1 MNIRFSI
8 HFSLTRN
15 TRIDDTVGL
24 VFRYLNNLK
33 KQIMTHKLV
42 ILILIL
48 VMSWSGV
55 AQNDTEKSYTLDEC
69 IAVALEH
76 NLDLKSTNLQANSA
90 KVNYQQS
97 KANILPSI
105 NGDFSLGVNDGRS
118 INPFTNAYINQELT
132 FSNLG
137 LSLDMTIFN
146 GFRLLNS
153 AKQSRLNKKASDLE
167 IDAAKQ
173 DLILNVTLAYLQVL
187 NARDVLEL
195 TKSRLETTKQQLE
208 IQQGFYENESGNPAD
223 YADILGQVASDETSV
238 LSSKSSLNNAKL
250 SLMRLLN
257 LEKSVNVDTEG
268 LILDFKIY
276 KLSADAVYKEALQ
289 NLATFKAKELRVEA
303 AKKGVSVA
311 KSQFTPE
318 ISLFGGVNTNY
329 SSAAELFTSSGASI
343 VETGDFV
350 TVDGLDLPIMTE
362 QTNFAS
368 KRIDYK
374 DQLDN
379 NLNTVVGVQVFVP
392 LFNGFRAKNNVALE
406 KIRVEESIIELER
419 THTDIKNAI
428 AQVHFDMEAVYNRHL
443 SLVKQ
448 VEAYEESYRINDIR
462 FKNGVSNF
470 LNYITS
476 KNNLDNAKV
485 NLANAKYEYLLR
497 VKVLDYYRGVD
508 VSIIE

>member
-1 MNIRFSI
+1 MI
-8 HFSLTRN
+8 
-15 TRIDDTVGL
+15 
-24 VFRYLNNLK
+24 
-33 KQIMTHKLV
+33 HKLV
-42 ILILIL
+42 ILIIIVL
-48 VMSWSGV
+48 MSWAGF
-55 AQNDTEKSYTLDEC
+55 AQNKPNKSYTLDEC

-97 KANILPSI
+97 KANLLPSL
-105 NGDFSLGVNDGRS
+105 NGNFSLGVNDGRS
-118 INPFTNAYINQELT
+118 IDPFTNAYINQELT

-146 GFRLLNS
+146 GFRLLNT
-153 AKQSRLNKKASDLE
+153 AKQERLNKKASELE
-167 IDAAKQ
+167 IEAAQQ

-195 TKSRLETTKQQLE
+195 TKARLETTKQQLK
-208 IQQGFYENESGNPAD
+208 IQQDFYDNESGNPAD

-238 LSSKSSLNNAKL
+238 LSSESSLNNAKL
-250 SLMRLLN
+250 NLAQLMN
-257 LEKSVNVDTEG
+257 LKENVNLATNG
-268 LILDFKIY
+268 LILDFEKY
-276 KLSADAVYKEALQ
+276 NLSSDAVFEEAIQ
-289 NLATFKAKELRVEA
+289 NLATFKAKELRIEA
-303 AKKGVSVA
+303 AKKGVSIA

-329 SSAAELFTSSGASI
+329 SSAAELFTATGTNV

-350 TVDGLDLPIMTE
+350 TVDGQDLPIMTE
-362 QTNFAS
+362 QTNFTS
-368 KRIDYK
+368 KAISYK

-379 NLNTVVGVQVFVP
+379 NLNTVVGVAVNVP

-406 KIRVEESIIELER
+406 KIRVEESILELER
-419 THTDIKNAI
+419 THVDIKNAI
-428 AQVHFDMEAVYNRHL
+428 AQVYFDMEAAYNRHQ
-443 SLVKQ
+443 SLEKQ
-448 VEAYEESYRINDIR
+448 VEAYQESYRINDIR

-497 VKVLDYYRGVD
+497 VKVLDYYRG
-508 VSIIE
+508 IQI

>member
-1 MNIRFSI
+1 MK
-8 HFSLTRN
+8 
-15 TRIDDTVGL
+15 
-24 VFRYLNNLK
+24 NN
-33 KQIMTHKLV
+33 HV
-42 ILILIL
+42 IVAIIFLIAC
-48 VMSWSGV
+48 SGF
-55 AQNDTEKSYTLDEC
+55 AQNKAEVSYTLEQC
-69 IAVALEH
+69 ISIALEN

-97 KANILPSI
+97 KANLLPSI
-105 NGDFSLGVNDGRS
+105 NGDFNLGVNDGRS
-118 INPFTNAYINQELT
+118 INPFTNGYINQELT

-153 AKQSRLNKKASDLE
+153 AKQNRLNKKASDLE

-173 DLILNVTLAYLQVL
+173 DLILNVTLTYLQVL

-195 TKSRLETTKQQLE
+195 TKARLETTKKQFE
-208 IQQGFYENESGNPAD
+208 IQKDFYDNESGNPAD
-223 YADILGQVASDETSV
+223 YADMLGQVANDETSILV
-238 LSSKSSLNNAKL
+238 SQSSLNNAKL
-250 SLMRLLN
+250 SLKRLLN
-257 LEKSVNVDTEG
+257 VEENISVETES
-268 LILDFKIY
+268 LILDFEKY
-276 KLSADAVYKEALQ
+276 NLSADEVYTEALES
-289 NLATFKAKELRVEA
+289 LATFKAKELRIEA

-311 KSQFTPE
+311 KSQFTPQ

-329 SSAAELFTSSGASI
+329 SSAAETFTSTGFSI

-350 TVDGLDLPIMTE
+350 TVDGQDLPIMTE

-368 KRIDYK
+368 DNIDYK

-379 NLNTVVGVQVFVP
+379 NLNTVVGVAVNVP

-419 THTDIKNAI
+419 THVDIKNAI
-428 AQVHFDMEAVYNRHL
+428 AQVHFDMEAVYLRHQ
-443 SLVKQ
+443 SLLKQ
-448 VEAYEESYRINDIR
+448 VEAYQESYRINDIR

-485 NLANAKYEYLLR
+485 NLANAKYDYFLR
-497 VKVLDYYRGVD
+497 VKVLDYYRGT
-508 VSIIE
+508 IN